1 MDTGLKGKNALITG
15 GSSGIGLGIATVL
28 AGEGV
33 NLAIASRNPD
43 PQAIDKLSKTGIKCV
58 SIKADVSREADVISM
73 VAEAVRELGHLDIYI
88 NNAAWTWHQPITKID
103 TEAWNKTIDTNL
115 SSCIWACRE
124 VCRHM
129 IGRRSGNILII
140 SSTSRMTIAYEEATY
155 RISKTGLKTFMQ
167 NLAIEMA
174 PYGIRTNMITP
185 GHFKTRMT
193 GSIPAEIEDKL
204 KKVIPI
210 HRFGNPLEVGNAAA
224 LLISDRLSGYT
235 CGADL
240 VIDGGLSLHPL
251 TFMSEEEIYEL
262 NL

>member
-1 MDTGLKGKNALITG
+1 MDTGLRGKNALITG

-28 AGEGV
+28 ADEGV

-43 PQAIDKLSKTGIKCV
+43 PQAVDKLSKTGIKCV
-58 SIKADVSREADVISM
+58 SIKADVSREVDVISM
-73 VAEAVRELGHLDIYI
+73 VAEAIGELGHLDIYI
-88 NNAAWTWHQPITKID
+88 NNAAWTWHQPVTKID
-103 TEAWNKTIDTNL
+103 TEAWNKTINTNL

-129 IGRRSGNILII
+129 ADKRGGNILII
-140 SSTSRMTIAYEEATY
+140 SSTSRLTIAYQEAAY
-155 RISKTGLKTFMQ
+155 RISKMGLKAFMQ

-193 GSIPAEIEDKL
+193 RNIPAEIEEKL
-204 KKVIPI
+204 KKAIPF
-210 HRFGNPLEVGNAAA
+210 HRFGDPLEVGYAAA
-224 LLISDRLSGYT
+224 LLLSDRLSGYT
-235 CGADL
+235 CGSDI

-251 TFMSEEEIYEL
+251 TFMSEEEIHEL